1 MILYG
6 PRTEG
11 GILCCTPPLG
21 QRCPQGTLTE
31 LIAPSALVNLTEAKW
46 AGRTGTIIHALTDA
60 TDYNK
65 TGKSRFFDEQSWLAV
80 EATLGA

>member
-1 MILYG
+1 M
-6 PRTEG
+6 
-11 GILCCTPPLG
+11 
-21 QRCPQGTLTE
+21 
-31 LIAPSALVNLTEAKW
+31 NLTEAKW
-46 AGRTGTIIHALTDA
+46 AGRTGTIIHVLTDA